1 MIGMRQ
7 PDAAYFD
14 ALARL
19 PLPPCLPVIDLRA
32 RREFEAVV
40 GDEAY
45 VPRASAAHWF
55 FRVACALW
63 ARREARHEAD
73 LYALLVFVNTRHVFD
88 EVPDVELLAL
98 ARYVAR
104 TYGRAPRRR
113 TKKGWRRY
121 EVVPFDVSAPACN
134 LVSALVM

>member
-1 MIGMRQ
+1 MK
-7 PDAAYFD
+7 PDRVYFD
-14 ALARL
+14 ALAHL
-19 PLPPCLPVIDLRA
+19 PLPPLLPGMNVRA
-32 RREFEAVV
+32 RREFQNVV
-40 GDEAY
+40 GDDAY
-45 VPRASAAHWF
+45 VPRASAAHWL
-55 FRVACALW
+55 FRVACAHW
-63 ARREARHEAD
+63 ARREARSEAD

-113 TKKGWRRY
+113 TKKRWRRY

-134 LVSALVM
+134 LVSAFVM